1 MSDVQPIRKQ
11 NQIKAVCSYLKS
23 KDEKYYIMFIIG
35 IQSGLR
41 ISDILQLRVTDID
54 KMHDTKISEKKTGK
68 KRFLY
73 INDATYSE
81 ITAYI
86 SKHHLNS
93 DDYLIPSKKHSSD
106 GSIHPIS
113 RIQAYRVLKEAGE
126 ACGFSAMGTHTMR
139 KTFGYHY
146 YKKTHNIVPLMR
158 IFNHSSQDITLKYIG
173 IESAEIEDSLRDFVL
188 F

>member
-1 MSDVQPIRKQ
+1 MSDVQPIRNPK
-11 NQIKAVCSYLKS
+11 QIKGICSYLKN
-23 KDEKYYIMFIIG
+23 KDDKYYIMFIIG

-41 ISDILQLRVTDID
+41 ISDILKLRVIDID
-54 KMHDTKISEKKTGK
+54 QLHEHRISEKKTGK

-73 INDATYSE
+73 FNDPTYAE
-81 ITAYI
+81 IITYI
-86 SKHHLNS
+86 KNHDLTES
-93 DDYLIPSKKHSSD
+93 DFLIPSQKQD
-106 GSIHPIS
+106 IYGNPRPIS
-113 RIQAYRVLKEAGE
+113 RIQAYRILKEAGE
-126 ACGFSAMGTHTMR
+126 SCGFSTIGTHTMR

-173 IESAEIEDSLRDFVL
+173 IESAEIEDSLKDFIL

>member
-1 MSDVQPIRKQ
+1 MSDVQPIRKP
-11 NQIKAVCSYLKS
+11 NQIKAVCSYLRA

-54 KMHDTKISEKKTGK
+54 KMRDTKISEKKTGK

-73 INDATYSE
+73 INDPTYSE

-86 SKHHLNS
+86 QRRCLSS
-93 DDYLIPSKKHSSD
+93 DDYLIPSKKHD
-106 GSIHPIS
+106 ANGNGKPIS
-113 RIQAYRVLKEAGE
+113 RIQAYRILKEAGE
-126 ACGFSAMGTHTMR
+126 ACGFSAIGTHTMR

-173 IESAEIEDSLRDFVL
+173 IESAEIEDSLKDFVL